1 MEELL
6 QTQTLVIIL
15 LLVVSLVAIAVRRLR
30 LPYTVALVLVGL
42 AIAFLQPVAVEVT
55 PELILALLIPPLVF
69 EAAFQV
75 DFALLRANLVPILA
89 MAVPGVLLTTFIV
102 GGIVTASVGVP
113 FAAAAAFGA
122 LIAATDPVAVV
133 AVFRTLGVP
142 RRLAVAVEGESLF
155 NDGTAIVIY
164 NIAVGAALT
173 GLFDPV
179 AGVLDFLV
187 VSLGG
192 LAIGLILGWMVAQVI
207 ARIDDPLI
215 EVTLTT
221 VLAFGAYLA
230 AERIHVSGVLA
241 VVAAGLVSG
250 NVGLRGMSPSTKIM
264 LENFWEYVAF
274 LANSL
279 VFLLIGL
286 RVNVPLLLADL
297 WPIAV
302 AVLAVLIARAVAVYG
317 LSWLAYRLGSRV
329 PKNWRHVFF
338 WGGLRGAIALALA
351 LGLPGALADREMLLA
366 MTFGVV
372 LFTLLAQGTTIQFL
386 LRRLGLVGASE
397 GHLEREIRWGRLYMT
412 QAGQRRLLALNTEGL
427 LTGDIWAGISEEYRL
442 TNQQLT
448 ADVDLLY
455 AQYPELEREVVLQ
468 TRREALKAERSAL
481 RDALVRGWL
490 SGQVHHTLAQEVDRR
505 LEAVRLIEE
514 TAFGSQAS
522 TADANSGELN
532 SGMRI

>member
-102 GGIVTASVGVP
+102 GGIVT
-113 FAAAAAFGA
+113 
-122 LIAATDPVAVV
+122 
-133 AVFRTLGVP
+133 
-142 RRLAVAVEGESLF
+142 
-155 NDGTAIVIY
+155 
-164 NIAVGAALT
+164 
-173 GLFDPV
+173 
-179 AGVLDFLV
+179 VLDFLV